1 MTTRQSQDGPARTG
15 DDRLRQPQRQDAA
28 PERASTGLMALQ
40 AGAGNAAVVQML
52 RQAGHSW
59 AQEQHQHGAGCG
71 HQQTEQAAPVQ
82 RSAVHDVLRS
92 SGSPLDSS
100 IRTDMEAR
108 LGADFSDVRIHND
121 SAAKASAAEVG
132 ARAYTSGSHVV
143 VGEGG
148 ADRHTLAHELTHVIQ
163 QRQGPVAGTDNGSG
177 LKVSDPSDRFE
188 REAEANATRALSGEA
203 PVQRAAGPDDAGAG
217 DTGPGVVQRALVING
232 NDVSQ
237 EYKAATA
244 TADDSQKAAMLDAK
258 VNQILTEMD
267 SEIGAKF
274 QPDEQASFH
283 AERQRITAQLR
294 KAIVEPR
301 TMKGMHPVLKVEVGK
316 HPDFGA
322 KNRDIQVNNVEELAR
337 GLMGWVYAKDKR
349 REEKQRAHGVKT
361 SPDVEMFLNSLLLRV
376 NSATDSLKAN
386 LTAEQRAVMEE
397 ELTTGVAHLKSQPL
411 VIDPATG
418 NEVHD
423 PEKAGKPFGAYLTY
437 FSQTHGID
445 PKFQPGQPLE
455 RLATQ
460 LPEVGG
466 GIQAVLRD
474 PEKHSFRD
482 KIMVLHDLMEYF
494 GPARHF
500 PRTMGTDQLAEVGGQ
515 DIQSTA
521 GINPVT
527 GARIETTDRGQNL
540 VPNLRKPGEM
550 KEHPSTRNEHSD
562 TTKFAR
568 AHRVP
573 VWAGQSFTAARMFK
587 LAQAAGGTKRE
598 IAAVAWGIF
607 AFWRLDFDH
616 TTALAYHT
624 LHEVMDIAQ
633 NFGVPYDIKDQ
644 YAGQADVT
652 MTALTD
658 SLKALGSTVDHH
670 RQQLELSMQGL
681 RNLQNDDTQM
691 VTDELELKYANAL
704 NAAAGIQN
712 DMVRLAQGI
721 TDLLA
726 RVARNPQGREKTL
739 LVQDL
744 QSGIAAVPTR
754 IEELKAR
761 FNANCV
767 V

>member
-1 MTTRQSQDGPARTG
+1 M
-15 DDRLRQPQRQDAA
+15 A
-28 PERASTGLMALQ
+28 PMGMMALQ
-40 AGAGNAAVVQML
+40 ASAGNAAVVQML
-52 RQAGHSW
+52 RQAGHGW
-59 AQEQHQHGAGCG
+59 AQDQHQHGAGCG
-71 HQQTEQAAPVQ
+71 HQQTGQAGQPAPVQ
-82 RSAVHDVLRS
+82 RSAVHDVLRT
-92 SGSPLDSS
+92 SGSPLDTSV
-100 IRTDMEAR
+100 RTDMEAR

-143 VGEGG
+143 IGDGG
-148 ADRHTLAHELTHVIQ
+148 ADEHTLAHELTHVIQ
-163 QRQGPVAGTDNGSG
+163 QRQGTVAGTDNGSG

-188 REAEANATRALSGEA
+188 REAEANATRALSGA
-203 PVQRAAGPDDAGAG
+203 PVQRVAGPGAG
-217 DTGPGVVQRALVING
+217 PASPGAGLVQRALVING
-232 NDVSQ
+232 HDVSQ
-237 EYKAATA
+237 EFKAATT
-244 TADDSQKAAMLDAK
+244 TADDNQKSTMLDAK
-258 VNQILTEMD
+258 VNQILAEMD
-267 SEIGAKF
+267 SEIGTKF
-274 QPDEQASFH
+274 QPDEQVSFQ

-301 TMKGMHPVLKVEVGK
+301 TMQGMHPVLKVEVGK

-322 KNRDIQVNNVEELAR
+322 KNRDIKVNNVEELAR

-349 REEKQRAHGVKT
+349 REEKQRAQGVKA
-361 SPDVEMFLNSLLLRV
+361 SPDVEVFLNSLLLRV
-376 NSATDSLKAN
+376 NSTTDTLKKT
-386 LTAEQRAVMEE
+386 LTAEQQAVMEE

-418 NEVHD
+418 NQVND
-423 PEKAGKPFGAYLTY
+423 PKKAGKPFGAYLTY
-437 FSQTHGID
+437 FSQTHGD
-445 PKFQPGQPLE
+445 PKFRPGQPLE
-455 RLATQ
+455 GLATH
-460 LPEVGG
+460 LPGAGG
-466 GIQAVLRD
+466 GIQAVLRN
-474 PEKHSFRD
+474 PENYPFRD
-482 KIMVLHDLMEYF
+482 KIMVLHDVMEYF

-500 PRTMGTDQLAEVGGQ
+500 PPTMGTGKLAEIEGQ

-521 GINPVT
+521 GFNPVT
-527 GARIETTDRGQNL
+527 GARIEVTDRGQNP
-540 VPNLRKPGEM
+540 VPDPRNPGQM

-598 IAAVAWGIF
+598 IAAAAWGIF

-633 NFGVPYDIKDQ
+633 NFGVPYDIKNQ

-658 SLKALGSTVDHH
+658 SLSALGATVGRH
-670 RQQLELSMQGL
+670 RQQLELSVQGL

-712 DMVRLAQGI
+712 DMANLAHDIAG
-721 TDLLA
+721 LLT
-726 RVARNPQGREKTL
+726 RVASNPQGRDKTL

-744 QSGIAAVPTR
+744 QSAIAAVPTR
-754 IEELKAR
+754 IQELEAR
-761 FNANCV
+761 FTANCV